1 MRTKFHVSTSS
12 RLPVF
17 CCLVSILLAALAC
30 ARPNTNASNDNAR
43 NANSSQPSSSV
54 TVTTPESATNGQI
67 EVASTPPGAMIIL
80 MEMNDGVAGAPQVKG
95 STPATISVKPG
106 TYTVHLERA
115 GNKPYQKEVKVEANK
130 TARLNARLP
139 RA

>member
-1 MRTKFHVSTSS
+1 MRREFHVAASS

-30 ARPNTNASNDNAR
+30 ARPNTNASNG
-43 NANSSQPSSSV
+43 NANSSQPSSTV

-67 EVASTPPGAMIIL
+67 EVASTPPGATIIIIEMI
-80 MEMNDGVAGAPQVKG
+80 DGAAGAPQMKG
-95 STPATISVKPG
+95 STPATISLKPG